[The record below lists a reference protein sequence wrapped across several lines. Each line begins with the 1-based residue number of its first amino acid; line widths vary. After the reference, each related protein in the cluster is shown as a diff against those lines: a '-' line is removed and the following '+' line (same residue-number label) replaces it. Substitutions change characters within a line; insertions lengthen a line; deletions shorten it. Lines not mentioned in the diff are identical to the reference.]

1 MDELQPLAA
10 LVSRQ
15 AADLE
20 VYAGFLFAALDG
32 ALPPELLT
40 VERRPSLSDRLRG
53 RPGDVLAVS
62 IRLGDRRFSLRRKGV
77 GAATQATVSHE
88 VAGITL
94 STSQLALPE
103 WSGQLTTAL
112 YRLAEHNAGAAVA
125 LRRLS
130 SFTV

>member
-32 ALPPELLT
+32 ALPPDLL
-40 VERRPSLSDRLRG
+40 VVQRKSSLAGKLRGKQGEVVGVSVRLGERRF
-53 RPGDVLAVS
+53 A
-62 IRLGDRRFSLRRKGV
+62 LRRTQVGSPTRASIAHEV
-77 GAATQATVSHE
+77 GGIVLSTNEVALGEWSQALTQALHQLAQHNSGAAT
-88 VAGITL
+88 
-94 STSQLALPE
+94 AL
-103 WSGQLTTAL
+103 Q
-112 YRLAEHNAGAAVA
+112 
-125 LRRLS
+125 RLS

>member
-32 ALPPELLT
+32 ALPPELLV
-40 VERRPSLSDRLRG
+40 VERRASMLGRLRG
-53 RPGDVLAVS
+53 QAGETVAVS
-62 IRLGDRRFSLRRKGV
+62 VRLGDRRFSLRRTRP
-77 GAATQATVSHE
+77 GAPTQSSISHE
-88 VAGITL
+88 VGGIVL
-94 STSQLALPE
+94 STNQVPLADWSAQLASALH
-103 WSGQLTTAL
+103 QLAQ
-112 YRLAEHNAGAAVA
+112 RNAGAATA
-125 LRRLS
+125 LQRLT

>member
-32 ALPPELLT
+32 ALPPELLV
-40 VERRPSLSDRLRG
+40 VERRAPLLDRLRG
-53 RPGDVLAVS
+53 RPGEVVAVS
-62 IRLGDRRFSLRRKGV
+62 VRLGDRRFTLRRASL
-77 GAATQATVSHE
+77 GAATHSSISHE
-88 VAGITL
+88 VGGIVL
-94 STSQLALPE
+94 STVEVPLPD
-103 WSGQLTTAL
+103 WAGQLTGAL
-112 YRLAEHNAGAAVA
+112 YRLAEHNGGAATA
-125 LRRLS
+125 LQRLS

>member
-20 VYAGFLFAALDG
+20 VYAGLLFAALDG

-40 VERRPSLSDRLRG
+40 VERRQSVSDRLRG
-53 RPGDVLAVS
+53 RRGVVVTVS
-62 IRLGDRRFSLRRKGV
+62 LLLGERRFTLQRKQIGTP
-77 GAATQATVSHE
+77 TQASIGHE
-88 VAGITL
+88 VGGIVL
-94 STSQLALPE
+94 STRQVPLADWSQQLAA
-103 WSGQLTTAL
+103 AL
-112 YRLAEHNAGAAVA
+112 YRLAEQNAGAAVA
-125 LRRLS
+125 LQRLT